1 MPELPEVETI
11 RRSLEREILDLQL
24 RDLEVHEP
32 RLLQNCTEKELKR
45 ALVGNEVG
53 KLARRAKF
61 LIFDFG
67 KHSMVFHLRM
77 TGWFSVD
84 CPQNPRLILEFDRK
98 TLYFEDTRRFATLH
112 LSETKRLAQL
122 KPLAQL
128 GIEPFH
134 PSYTLSNFRKLLE
147 SAQEIKRLLL
157 DQTKIAGLGNIYACE
172 ALFAGKVHPA
182 RPAAS
187 LSAQK
192 AKRLFTQIE
201 KILERAISEQ
211 GTTVDTYRS
220 LDGVGN
226 FQNFLAV
233 YDRENQPCIYCET
246 IIERLEQ
253 GGRSSYFCPRCQRL

>member
-11 RRSLEREILDLQL
+11 RRSLEREVLNLQL

-45 ALVGNEVG
+45 ALIGNKVG
-53 KLARRAKF
+53 KLGRRAKF

-67 KHSMVFHLRM
+67 KHSIVFHLRM
-77 TGWFSVD
+77 TGWFSLD
-84 CPQNPRLILEFDRK
+84 RPQKPRLILKFDRK
-98 TLYFEDTRRFATLH
+98 TLYFEDTRRFGTLH
-112 LSETKRLAQL
+112 LTETKNLSELQ
-122 KPLAQL
+122 PLAQL

-134 PSYTLSNFRKLLE
+134 PSYTLKNFRASLQ
-147 SAQEIKRLLL
+147 SPQEIKRSLL

-172 ALFAGKVHPA
+172 ALFASKIHPERSA
-182 RPAAS
+182 SS
-187 LSAQK
+187 LSAQEV
-192 AKRLFTQIE
+192 KRLFTQIE
-201 KILERAISEQ
+201 KMLERAISEQ

-233 YDRENQPCIYCET
+233 YDRENQPCIHCKAT
-246 IIERLEQ
+246 IERLEQ
-253 GGRSSYFCPRCQRL
+253 GGRSSYCCPKCQK